1 GRAVENF
8 FRRESVEVHL
18 RQGRLDGAAEIDVVR
33 AVELRGQTRLDA
45 HFGGTHL
52 PGFHGAAYHL
62 VEGQEVAF
70 LLAVVAGESA
80 EGAVLDAHVGEVDV
94 PVHHVSDDVTCLP
107 AAHLVGHEGKRV
119 QLTTLHLGE
128 TDALVHRELA
138 ALEGAAE
145 DPPHVAVDPVQVD
158 GRAAVQFHVRHLS
171 RSPRTSPCS
180 SIRRCTFG
188 RNPSS
193 MNSGRPAYSG

>member
-1 GRAVENF
+1 AVEHLL
-8 FRRESVEVHL
+8 RRERVEVHL
-18 RQGRLDGAAEIDVVR
+18 GQGRLDGAAEIDVVR
-33 AVELRGQTRLDA
+33 AVELGRQTRLDA
-45 HFGGTHL
+45 HLGGAHL

-62 VEGQEVAF
+62 VEGQEVPF
-70 LLAVVAGESA
+70 LLAVVAAESA

-94 PVHHVSDDVTCLP
+94 PVHHVGDDVTRLP
-107 AAHLVGHEGKRV
+107 AAHLVGHEGGD
-119 QLTTLHLGE
+119 LTALHLGK
-128 TDALVHRELA
+128 TDALVQRELA
-138 ALEGAAE
+138 ALEGTAE
-145 DPPHVAVDPVQVD
+145 DPPRVAVDPVQVD
-158 GRAAVQFHVRHLS
+158 GSAAVQFHVRHLS